1 MPKLHE
7 RLATQGFARLE
18 VDRETF
24 RFHRLPDEA
33 ADPNDAYTRANVE
46 TVARVGELLE
56 ERKRLIEDGRFTP
69 KGIRARLA
77 KRADELARTEVQEKG
92 ASVDEN
98 LARIGG
104 YLTNLPHTIARLRQK
119 LEGPPEPESPTEV
132 AQYAEVRSYLRDLEP
147 TERRR
152 VLNQA
157 FADGR
162 EDLYAAALSG
172 PAELSGLSPEDQESL
187 RDRYVREKNPDL
199 IQEVEAHEEA
209 YHALQRT
216 AETAEG
222 AIRALANAPVPE
234 PESEAE
240 SAA

>member
-1 MPKLHE
+1 MPNLHE

-18 VDRETF
+18 VGRETF
-24 RFHRLPDEA
+24 RFHRLPDGS
-33 ADPNDAYTRANVE
+33 ADPNDAYTRANIE

-56 ERKRLIEDGRFTP
+56 ERERLIQDGRFTP

-119 LEGPPEPESPTEV
+119 LEGPPEPESDVEA
-132 AQYAEVRSYLRDLEP
+132 AQYAEVRAFLREKDD

-152 VLNQA
+152 VLTQA
-157 FADGR
+157 QAEGR
-162 EDLYAAALSG
+162 EDLLVPALTG
-172 PAELSGLSPEDQESL
+172 PAELSGLTPDQQESL
-187 RDRYVREKNPDL
+187 RDRYVRENNPDL
-199 IQEVEAHEEA
+199 IQEVEAHEKA
-209 YHALQRT
+209 YSALQRT
-216 AETAEG
+216 AETAKEALR
-222 AIRALANAPVPE
+222 AIATEPIPE
-234 PESEAE
+234 PEEE
-240 SAA
+240 GAAA